1 MFAMRYLIDTNIFI
15 YLSTDR
21 EGLHP
26 DVLAMLSEPDTL
38 MYISTESVRE
48 LIVIYN
54 NKGWGNK
61 KWMSAEDLVRSIED
75 TYYIEILPI
84 QKEVMHAYSRLRIN
98 YSQNHR
104 DPSDHVII
112 SHAMTLK
119 MPLISSDTRFD
130 YYRKQGLD
138 FIFNEK

>member
-1 MFAMRYLIDTNIFI
+1 MRYLLDTNIYIFLI
-15 YLSTDR
+15 SDK
-21 EGLHP
+21 ESLHP
-26 DVLAMLSEPDTL
+26 DILAMLSEPDAL
-38 MYISTESVRE
+38 WCISTESVRE
-48 LIVIYN
+48 LIVAYN

-61 KWMSAEDLVRSIED
+61 KWKSAEDMVRAIEE
-75 TYYIEILPI
+75 TYFVEVLSV
-84 QKEVMHAYSRLRIN
+84 QKEVMYTYSRLRIN
-98 YSQNHR
+98 KSQNHR

>member
-1 MFAMRYLIDTNIFI
+1 MRYLIDTNIFV

-21 EGLHP
+21 KGLHP
-26 DVLAMLSEPDTL
+26 DILAMLSEPDSVL
-38 MYISTESVRE
+38 YISTESVRE
-48 LIVIYN
+48 LIVAYN
-54 NKGWGNK
+54 NKGLGNK
-61 KWMSAEDLVRSIED
+61 KWKTAEDMVRSIEE
-75 TYYIEILPI
+75 TYYVEVLPV
-84 QKEVMHAYSRLRIN
+84 QKEVMYTYSRLRIN
-98 YSQNHR
+98 TPQNHR

>member
-1 MFAMRYLIDTNIFI
+1 MRYLLDTNIYIFLI
-15 YLSTDR
+15 SDK
-21 EGLHP
+21 ESLHP
-26 DVLAMLSEPDTL
+26 DILAMLSEPDAL
-38 MYISTESVRE
+38 WCISTESVRE
-48 LIVIYN
+48 LIVAYN

-61 KWMSAEDLVRSIED
+61 KWKSAEDMVRAIEE
-75 TYYIEILPI
+75 TYFVEVLSV
-84 QKEVMHAYSRLRIN
+84 QKEVMHTYSRLRIN
-98 YSQNHR
+98 KSQNHR

>member
-1 MFAMRYLIDTNIFI
+1 MV
-15 YLSTDR
+15 
-21 EGLHP
+21 H
-26 DVLAMLSEPDTL
+26 
-38 MYISTESVRE
+38 
-48 LIVIYN
+48 
-54 NKGWGNK
+54 
-61 KWMSAEDLVRSIED
+61 SIED
-75 TYYIEILPI
+75 TFYIEILPI
-84 QKEVMHAYSRLRIN
+84 QKDVMLTYSRLRIN
-98 YSQNHR
+98 NAQNHR

>member
-1 MFAMRYLIDTNIFI
+1 MRYLLDTNIYIFLI
-15 YLSTDR
+15 SDK
-21 EGLHP
+21 ESLHP
-26 DVLAMLSEPDTL
+26 DILAMLSEPDAL
-38 MYISTESVRE
+38 WCISTESVRE
-48 LIVIYN
+48 LIVAYN

-61 KWMSAEDLVRSIED
+61 KWKSAEDMVRAIEE
-75 TYYIEILPI
+75 TYFVEVLPV
-84 QKEVMHAYSRLRIN
+84 QKEVMHTYSRLRIN
-98 YSQNHR
+98 NSQNHR

-130 YYRKQGLD
+130 YYRKQGFD

>member
-1 MFAMRYLIDTNIFI
+1 MRYLLDTNIYIFLI
-15 YLSTDR
+15 SDK
-21 EGLHP
+21 ESLHP
-26 DVLAMLSEPDTL
+26 DILAMLSEPDAL
-38 MYISTESVRE
+38 WCISTESVRE
-48 LIVIYN
+48 LIVAYN

-61 KWMSAEDLVRSIED
+61 KWKSAVDMVRAIEE
-75 TYYIEILPI
+75 TYFVEVLPV
-84 QKEVMHAYSRLRIN
+84 QKEVMLTYSRLRIN
-98 YSQNHR
+98 NSQNHH

-119 MPLISSDTRFD
+119 APLISSDTRFD

>member
-1 MFAMRYLIDTNIFI
+1 MRYLLDTNIYIFLI
-15 YLSTDR
+15 SDKEY
-21 EGLHP
+21 LHP
-26 DVLAMLSEPDTL
+26 DILAILSEPDAL
-38 MYISTESVRE
+38 WCISIESVRE
-48 LIVIYN
+48 LIVAYN

-61 KWMSAEDLVRSIED
+61 KWKSAEDMVRAIEE
-75 TYYIEILPI
+75 TYFVEVLPV
-84 QKEVMHAYSRLRIN
+84 QKEVMHTYSRLRIN
-98 YSQNHR
+98 NSQNHH

>member
-1 MFAMRYLIDTNIFI
+1 MRYLIDTNIFL

-21 EGLHP
+21 KKLHP
-26 DVLAMLSEPDTL
+26 NVLSLLSEPDSL
-38 MYISTESVRE
+38 LYISNESVRE
-48 LIVIYN
+48 LIVAYN
-54 NKGWGNK
+54 SKGLGNK
-61 KWMSAEDLVRSIED
+61 KWKTAEDMVRSIEE
-75 TYYIEILPI
+75 TYYVEILPI
-84 QKEVMHAYSRLRIN
+84 QKDVMYTYSRLHLN
-98 YSQNHR
+98 NSQNHR

-138 FIFNEK
+138 LIFNEK

>member
-1 MFAMRYLIDTNIFI
+1 MRYLIDTNIFI
-15 YLSTDR
+15 YLSTDHDK
-21 EGLHP
+21 LSP
-26 DVLAMLSEPDTL
+26 DVLAMLSEPETVL
-38 MYISTESVRE
+38 YLSTESVRE
-48 LIVIYN
+48 LIVVYN

-61 KWMSAEDLVRSIED
+61 KWKTAEDMVNSIED
-75 TYYIEILPI
+75 TFFIEILPV
-84 QKEVMHAYSRLRIN
+84 QKEVMHTYSLLRIN
-98 YSQNHR
+98 NSQNHR

-130 YYRKQGLD
+130 YYRKQGLV